1 MTNRWLL
8 ILKNIA
14 IIVRH
19 SYIDQ
24 CLEYS
29 KMKTL
34 IELFEKSV
42 EKYPDNPLLWEKIK
56 DKYIPASYREVHRQI
71 ILAGAGL
78 LASGLQKG
86 DRVGLLSEGR
96 NSWLISELAVLYCG
110 AINVP
115 LSVKLE
121 APELKFRLEHSG
133 SKMVIVSA
141 GQAGKIAEVL
151 EGLPDIKSV
160 IHLDDKS
167 KLDAKDLLFSDLIRK
182 GEAFLES
189 QENRK
194 LFEET
199 WQSVGPDDI
208 ANISYTSGTTADP
221 KGIMLSHLNYTTN
234 VIQANTVLEI
244 HQDYKTLALLPW
256 DHSFA
261 HTACLYTFMLK
272 GASVGSV
279 QSGRTPME
287 TLRNVPINI
296 REFKPDIMMS
306 VPALSKNFRKNI
318 EKGIEAKGPFT
329 EKLFNLGLKV
339 AIAYNGDGW
348 NRGRGWRMF
357 LKPIYALF
365 DKIIF
370 SKICE
375 GFGGKLK
382 FFIGGGALLDLE
394 LQRFFFAIGTP
405 VYQGYGLTEA
415 APVISAN
422 CPEAVKFGSSGKIVK
437 YLEVKICDSEGNS
450 LPAGEKGEIVVKGDN
465 VMKGYWGNPKATEET
480 LKNGWLYTG
489 DMGYFSP
496 DGFLYVLGRFKSLL
510 IGNDGEK
517 FSPEGIEEAMV
528 EQSAFIDQVMLYNNQ
543 DPYTIGMIVPNMFAI
558 NRLLE
563 KLSLIPGSLEGN
575 LKSLEI
581 IQQEINAYRKG
592 GKYEGQFPERWLPAA
607 MAVLPEAFTEQNHL
621 LNSTLKMVRGK
632 ITEHFRK
639 ELDYVYTPEA
649 KEIKN
654 RMNIQSIQILNK

>member
-1 MTNRWLL
+1 
-8 ILKNIA
+8 
-14 IIVRH
+14 
-19 SYIDQ
+19 
-24 CLEYS
+24 
-29 KMKTL
+29 MKTL

-42 EKYPDNPLLWEKIK
+42 EKYPENPLLWEKKK
-56 DKYIPASYREVHRQI
+56 DHYVSSTYREIHRQVM
-71 ILAGAGL
+71 LLGAGL
-78 LASGLQKG
+78 YASGLRKG

-96 NSWLISELAVLYCG
+96 NSWLVSELAILYCG

-133 SKMVIVSA
+133 ARMVIVSA
-141 GQAGKIAEVL
+141 QQNGKIEEVI
-151 EGLPDIKSV
+151 EDLPAVECV
-160 IHLDDKS
+160 IHLDDKPNPGT
-167 KLDAKDLLFSDLIRK
+167 KDLSFDKLIEEGSAYLKSDENKRK
-182 GEAFLES
+182 FEA
-189 QENRK
+189 
-194 LFEET
+194 T
-199 WQSVGPDDI
+199 WQNVGPDDI
-208 ANISYTSGTTADP
+208 ANISYTSGTTAHP
-221 KGIMLSHLNYTTN
+221 KGIMLSHLNYTAN

-244 HQDYKTLALLPW
+244 RQDYKTLALLPW

-261 HTACLYTFMLK
+261 HTACLYTFMMK

-279 QSGRTPME
+279 QTGRTPLE
-287 TLRNVPINI
+287 TLKNVPLNI
-296 REFKPDIMMS
+296 REFEPHIMMS

-318 EKGIEAKGPFT
+318 EKSIQSKGPVI
-329 EKLFNLGLKV
+329 EKLFHIGLKV
-339 AIAYNGDGW
+339 GYIYNGEGW
-348 NRGRGWRMF
+348 NRGKGWRTL
-357 LKPIYALF
+357 LKPVYALF

-370 SKICE
+370 SKIRE

-382 FFIGGGALLDLE
+382 FFIGGGALLDIE

-415 APVISAN
+415 SPIISAN

-437 YLEVKICDSEGNS
+437 YLDVKICDSDGNS
-450 LPAGEKGEIVVKGDN
+450 LAVGEKGEIVAKGDN
-465 VMKGYWGNPKATEET
+465 VMLGYWRNQKSSEEV
-480 LKNGWLYTG
+480 LKNGWLHTG
-489 DMGYFSP
+489 DMGYFSR

-517 FSPEGIEEAMV
+517 YSPEGIEEAMV
-528 EQSAFIDQVMLYNNQ
+528 EQSAFFDQVMLYNNQ
-543 DPYTIGMIVPNMFAI
+543 DPYTIGMIVPNIPAI

-563 KLSLIPGSLEGN
+563 KQGLVSGTPEGN

-607 MAVLPEAFTEQNHL
+607 IAVLPEAFTEQNHL

-639 ELDYVYTPEA
+639 ELDFVYTPQGKDIANE
-649 KEIKN
+649 
-654 RMNIQSIQILNK
+654 MNIRTIQKWNK

>member
-1 MTNRWLL
+1 
-8 ILKNIA
+8 
-14 IIVRH
+14 
-19 SYIDQ
+19 
-24 CLEYS
+24 
-29 KMKTL
+29 MKTL

-42 EKYPDNPLLWEKIK
+42 EKYPENPLLWEKIK
-56 DKYIPASYREVHRQI
+56 DSYVSSPYREIHRQV
-71 ILAGAGL
+71 ILLAAGL
-78 LASGLQKG
+78 LAAGLRRG

-96 NSWLISELAVLYCG
+96 NSWLVSELAILYCG
-110 AINVP
+110 AVNVP
-115 LSVKLE
+115 LSVRLE
-121 APELKFRLEHSG
+121 APELKFRLEHSE

-141 GQAGKIAEVL
+141 RQAGKIAEVIDSMHSI
-151 EGLPDIKSV
+151 ERIV
-160 IHLDDKS
+160 HLDDK
-167 KLDAKDLLFSDLIRK
+167 LNPGIKDINLSELVKK

-189 QENRK
+189 EENRK
-194 LFEET
+194 VFETT
-199 WQSVGPDDI
+199 WQSVNPDDI

-244 HQDYKTLALLPW
+244 SQDYKTLALLPW

-287 TLRNVPINI
+287 TLRNVPVNI
-296 REFKPDIMMS
+296 KEFEPHIMMS

-318 EKGIEAKGPFT
+318 EKGIQAKGPVI
-329 EKLFNLGLKV
+329 EKLFHLGLKV
-339 AIAYNGDGW
+339 AFFYNGDGW
-348 NRGRGWRMF
+348 NRGKGSRML
-357 LKPIYALF
+357 LKPLYAIF

-370 SKICE
+370 SKIRE

-394 LQRFFFAIGTP
+394 LQRFFFAIGAP

-415 APVISAN
+415 APIISAN

-437 YLEVKICDSEGNS
+437 YLEAKICDSDGNS
-450 LPAGEKGEIVVKGDN
+450 LPIGEKGEIVVKGAN
-465 VMKGYWGNPKATEET
+465 VMKGYWRNPKATEET
-480 LKNGWLYTG
+480 LKNGWLFTG
-489 DMGYFSP
+489 DMGYISH
-496 DGFLYVLGRFKSLL
+496 DVYLYVMGRFKSLL

-517 FSPEGIEEAMV
+517 FSPEGIEEAIV

-543 DPYTIGMIVPNMFAI
+543 DPYTIGMIVPNIPSI
-558 NRLLE
+558 NRWLE
-563 KLSLIPGSLEGN
+563 KQGLTPDSYEGN

-581 IQQEINAYRKG
+581 IQQEVNAYRKG

-607 MAVLPEAFTEQNHL
+607 IAILPEAFTEQNHL
-621 LNSTLKMVRGK
+621 LNSTMKMVRGK
-632 ITEHFRK
+632 ITEYFRK
-639 ELDYVYTPEA
+639 GLIYVYTPEA
-649 KEIKN
+649 KEIRN
-654 RMNIQSIQILNK
+654 QMNIQAIQNWNK

>member
-1 MTNRWLL
+1 
-8 ILKNIA
+8 
-14 IIVRH
+14 
-19 SYIDQ
+19 
-24 CLEYS
+24 
-29 KMKTL
+29 MKTL

-42 EKYPDNPLLWEKIK
+42 EKYPENPLLWEKIK
-56 DKYIPASYREVHRQI
+56 DRYVASSYQDIHKQVI
-71 ILAGAGL
+71 YLGAGL
-78 LASGLQKG
+78 QAAGLRKG

-96 NSWLISELAVLYCG
+96 NSWLVSELAVLYCG
-110 AINVP
+110 AVNVP

-141 GQAGKIAEVL
+141 GQVGKIEEV
-151 EGLPDIKSV
+151 IKSLPLIEHV
-160 IHLDDKS
+160 IYLDNKS
-167 KLDAKDLLFSDLIRK
+167 DTGLIGINFNDLINK
-182 GEAFLES
+182 GAVYLDSEV
-189 QENRK
+189 NRK
-194 LFEET
+194 EFESA
-199 WQSVGPDDI
+199 WQNIDPVDI

-244 HQDYKTLALLPW
+244 HQNYKTLALLPW

-279 QSGRTPME
+279 QSGRTPIE
-287 TLRNVPINI
+287 TLRNVPLNI
-296 REFKPDIMMS
+296 KEFEPDIMMS

-318 EKGIEAKGPFT
+318 EKGIHAKGPVI
-329 EKLFNLGLKV
+329 EKLFRMGLKV
-339 AIAYNGDGW
+339 AEIYNGEGW
-348 NRGRGWRMF
+348 NRGKGWRKL
-357 LKPIYALF
+357 LKPFYALF
-365 DKIIF
+365 DKLIF
-370 SKICE
+370 SKIRE

-382 FFIGGGALLDLE
+382 FFIGGGALLDME

-437 YLEVKICDSEGNS
+437 FLEVKICDSDGNS
-450 LPAGEKGEIVVKGDN
+450 LLVGEKGEIVVKGDN
-465 VMKGYWGNPKATEET
+465 VMKGYWRNQKATDET
-480 LKNGWLYTG
+480 LKNGWLHTG
-489 DMGYFSP
+489 DMGFFSK
-496 DGFLYVLGRFKSLL
+496 DGFLYVMGRFKSLL

-517 FSPEGIEEAMV
+517 FSPEGIEEAIA

-543 DPYTIGMIVPNMFAI
+543 NPYTIGMIVPNIPAI
-558 NRLLE
+558 NRFLE
-563 KLSLIPGSLEGN
+563 RQGLIPGSQEGN

-581 IQQEINAYRKG
+581 IQQEVNAYRKG

-607 MAVLPEAFTEQNHL
+607 NAVLPEAFTEQNHL

-632 ITEHFRK
+632 ITEHFSK
-639 ELDYVYTPEA
+639 ELDFIYTPEA

-654 RMNIQSIQILNK
+654 HLNIRAIKIWNT